1 MKPDVSSLESSMN
14 LRDSEIG
21 TSGFS
26 FAGCRANARS
36 TIEIASLTDRSR

>member
-1 MKPDVSSLESSMN
+1 MKPDVSRLESSTN

-26 FAGCRANARS
+26 FAGYRARTRA
-36 TIEIASLTDRSR
+36 DD

>member
-21 TSGFS
+21 MSGFS
-26 FAGCRANARS
+26 FAVAARERVP
-36 TIEIASLTDRSR
+36 TIKSRL

>member
-14 LRDSEIG
+14 LRDSGIG
-21 TSGFS
+21 MSGFS
-26 FAGCRANARS
+26 FAGRANARS

>member
-21 TSGFS
+21 MSGFS
-26 FAGCRANARS
+26 FAGCRARTRA
-36 TIEIASLTDRSR
+36 DD